1 MTDRVV
7 RDVTDRVVRAIP
19 AALVIVA
26 VLIRLPTLTLPLLE
40 RHEFRQTQ
48 TAWTARIFH
57 TDGIDLLHPQMP
69 VLGPPWEVPFE
80 FPLFQAGAALLMD
93 AGVDE
98 TLALRGS
105 SLAWFALSAV
115 LLYLLLRPRIGR
127 LGASA
132 ALVVFLFTP
141 LGMVWSRTS
150 MIEYLAVAASLG
162 FALAGLHW
170 RERGGRRWWALAAI
184 LGSVAM
190 LVKVTSAV
198 FWIVP
203 FALLGLARGTRDVAS
218 DADGASDGA
227 RGWRSIPAWGLVAVP
242 LAVGLL
248 WTRHADAI
256 KAASDATA
264 WLTSS
269 ALFSWNFGTLEQ
281 RLDLAN
287 WERALRPSTVL
298 TALYLLPFAVA
309 ITAVVAIRRG
319 EWRFWAWVGIAYAAP
334 IVVFFNLY
342 VVHDYY
348 SAAIA
353 PAAAAIIGA
362 AVAGLARSR
371 HLVSRLTLAAGVI
384 AFAAGVA
391 IHLDYVLPIYGRPP
405 ISTALLDLADQIAAE
420 TQPDQRVAILDRDW
434 NPALLFYA
442 DRRGFMVRGSTWPPG
457 SVERFL
463 ADGWALYRCPQ
474 RGEGAGTCQ
483 RVTTAPPG

>member
-1 MTDRVV
+1 ML
-7 RDVTDRVVRAIP
+7 DRVVRAIP
-19 AALVIVA
+19 AALVVVA

-57 TDGIDLLHPQMP
+57 TDGIDLFHPQLP

-80 FPLFQAGAALLMD
+80 FPLFQAGAALVMD

-98 TLALRGS
+98 TVALRGS
-105 SLAWFALSAV
+105 SLAWFGLSAV
-115 LLYLLLRPRIGR
+115 LLYLLLKPRIGR
-127 LGASA
+127 LGATA

-141 LGMVWSRTS
+141 LGLVWSRTS

-170 RERGGRRWWALAAI
+170 RECGSRRWWALAAV
-184 LGSVAM
+184 LGSVAI
-190 LVKVTSAV
+190 LVKLTSAV

-203 FALLGLARGTRDVAS
+203 FALLGLVRGTRDE
-218 DADGASDGA
+218 

-242 LAVGLL
+242 LVVGLL

-256 KAASDATA
+256 KAASDATT

-269 ALFSWNFGTLEQ
+269 ALYSWTFGTLEQ
-281 RLDLAN
+281 RLDLAD

-298 TALYLLPFAVA
+298 TALYLLPFAVI
-309 ITAVVAIRRG
+309 ITTFVAVRRG
-319 EWRFWAWVGIAYAAP
+319 DWRFWAWVAIAYAAP

-353 PAAAAIIGA
+353 PAVAAIIGA
-362 AVAGLARSR
+362 AVAGLAHAR
-371 HLVSRLTLAAGVI
+371 HLVARLTLTVGVI
-384 AFAAGVA
+384 AFAVGVA
-391 IHLDYVLPIYGRPP
+391 IHLDYALPIYGRPP
-405 ISTALLDLADQIAAE
+405 ISMALLDLADQIADE
-420 TQPDQRVAILDRDW
+420 TRPDQPVAILDRDW
-434 NPALLFYA
+434 NPALLYYA

-457 SVERFL
+457 SGERFL
-463 ADGWALYRCPQ
+463 ADGWAVFRCPQ
-474 RGEGAGTCQ
+474 SGERAGTCQ
-483 RVTTAPPG
+483 RVTTAPRASSSRWDHRL